1 MHRTKS
7 LAGNV
12 DRGQFFMDNTSSV
25 RTVLERADIKK
36 LLEVFIGADFS
47 QIFSK

>member
-1 MHRTKS
+1 MHGTKS
-7 LAGNV
+7 LACNIDG
-12 DRGQFFMDNTSSV
+12 GQFFMDNTSSA
-25 RTVLERADIKK
+25 RSVLETADIKK